1 MLWTFL
7 TQPQTSCRQS
17 TFFHKN
23 HAVWSK
29 TTCSLVESTCS
40 LVESNTFL
48 SRHQLLSLATI
59 NTHFSRATVQISSK
73 KILSLIKPSS
83 NSAYAFLSSNIISAF
98 LLCDKK
104 YTFLSSNNT
113 LSLNFQVCLA
123 SQLSH
128 FIAISSNIRAI
139 TNKHMQLRIQ
149 LSVLATTHETHMNTN
164 ANRAGH
170 NMRMMHMMQ
179 STQADFLN
187 TSKEKQLSKTFQT
200 TWKHN
205 QVSAKQCF
213 VAIQFQVY
221 TPC

>member
-59 NTHFSRATVQISSK
+59 NTHFSRATVHISSN

-83 NSAYAFLSSNIISAF
+83 NSAYTFLSSNIISAF

-170 NMRMMHMMQ
+170 NMHMMPVHA
-179 STQADFLN
+179 SRFLEHLQRK
-187 TSKEKQLSKTFQT
+187 TTFQNFSNNMET
-200 TWKHN
+200 QSSQRKAVFCCNPISSLHTLLK
-205 QVSAKQCF
+205 
-213 VAIQFQVY
+213 
-221 TPC
+221 